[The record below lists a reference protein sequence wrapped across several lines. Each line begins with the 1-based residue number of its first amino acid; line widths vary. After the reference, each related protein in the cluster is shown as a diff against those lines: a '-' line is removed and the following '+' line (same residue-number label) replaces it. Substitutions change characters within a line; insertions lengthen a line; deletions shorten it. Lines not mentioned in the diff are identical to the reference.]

1 MENDKTVFLPVKIKK
16 SFRVKVKKV
25 SDAVGKTSSDFV
37 RDAIDEKIQRLAKKD
52 ERVAQILEEKA
63 A

>member
-16 SFRVKVKKV
+16 SFRVKVKRV
-25 SDAVGKTSSDFV
+25 SDAVGETSSDFV
-37 RDAIDEKIQRLAKKD
+37 RNAINEKIDRLAKRNSK
-52 ERVAQILEEKA
+52 VAEILEQEA